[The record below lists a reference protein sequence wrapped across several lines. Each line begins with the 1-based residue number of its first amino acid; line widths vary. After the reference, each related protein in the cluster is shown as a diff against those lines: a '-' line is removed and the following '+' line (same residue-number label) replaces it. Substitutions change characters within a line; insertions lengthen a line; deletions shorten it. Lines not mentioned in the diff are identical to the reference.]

1 MTDHFGGKM
10 PDHFGG
16 KMPDYFG
23 GKMGDHFGGKMAHDH
38 FGGKMADH
46 FGGKMN
52 GGKGKGK
59 GFMHKGFGKQG
70 FMPMGNNPMMNMPPP
85 PPPEAVPPQTPAPP
99 GAEQQPP
106 QQPPPNPQGPGPEG
120 HGKGPGVLPPQF
132 LGKGADGKPMF
143 PNLPMGKGL
152 GGPMPPPGGFPPG
165 MMGPPPG
172 DGPPGHG
179 HPFMGGKGV
188 FKGVPGPGAPPKP
201 HSGFGPR
208 PAQGPLPPQPP
219 CPIPGMN
226 GAPNGAPGGGEP
238 VDERALCPFYMKIG
252 ACRHGDQC
260 SRQHN
265 KPTSALGLLLTHM
278 YPNTHESLLIATEEP
293 WTDEMYE
300 KAQAHIEQFY
310 SEVFLELANYGEI
323 EDMVVVDNAS
333 DHMIGNVYVK
343 YYDEADCDRALQK
356 LSGRFYGG
364 KLILAEAS
372 PVTDFRE
379 ARCRAF
385 HESRCNRGGYCNFMH
400 IKHIPKAVKRR
411 LVRMMYEEHPEYG
424 GALPEQV
431 EEEDRERSRSRR
443 RTKSPSS
450 EEEDADSADGDVATT
465 TGAIVNPYRR
475 ANSEER
481 RALVAQ
487 WNRELEAGT
496 LAVC

>member
-1 MTDHFGGKM
+1 MTDHFGKM
-10 PDHFGG
+10 TDHF
-16 KMPDYFG
+16 
-23 GKMGDHFGGKMAHDH
+23 
-38 FGGKMADH
+38 
-46 FGGKMN
+46 GKMN
-52 GGKGKGK
+52 GGKGKK
-59 GFMHKGFGKQG
+59 GLHKGFGLKG
-70 FMPMGNNPMMNMPPP
+70 MNMVNNSGIIPPFYE
-85 PPPEAVPPQTPAPP
+85 PEFSPLPP
-99 GAEQQPP
+99 GAEQQ
-106 QQPPPNPQGPGPEG
+106 QQQQHNPKGPGAEG
-120 HGKGPGVLPPQF
+120 HGKGTGAPPQF

-143 PNLPMGKGL
+143 PNLPLGKGL

-165 MMGPPPG
+165 IMAPP
-172 DGPPGHG
+172 DGPSGHG

-219 CPIPGMN
+219 CPIPGMMN
-226 GAPNGAPGGGEP
+226 GAPPTGAPGGGEP

-265 KPTSALGLLLTHM
+265 KPTSALGLLLAHM

-431 EEEDRERSRSRR
+431 EEEDRDRSRSRR

-450 EEEDADSADGDVATT
+450 EEEDADSVDGAMATT